1 MTIEFVVN
9 MFGKTFVIPET
20 VVNVWIIVI
29 VLFIFALIVN
39 KKVKESKVDEKPS
52 NFLNVIE
59 MYVEMMNNLVKD
71 TMGEK
76 HVKSF
81 GSYIFTLMTFLLFA
95 NLIGLIGLT
104 PPTSDYSVTLTLA
117 LITFTLTQFFGI
129 KNNGFVGYLKGFT
142 EPIALL
148 TPLNVIGEIANP
160 VSLSFRLFGN
170 VMAGTLLMT
179 LIYNAVGFFAP
190 LVAPLPHAYFD
201 VFSGVLQ
208 SFIFTMLT
216 MVFIGGNLD

>member
-20 VVNVWIIVI
+20 VVNVWLIVI

-39 KKVKESKVDEKPS
+39 SKVKKLKVDEKPS

-59 MYVEMMNNLVKD
+59 MYVEIINNLVKD
-71 TMGEK
+71 TMGKK
-76 HVKSF
+76 HIKSF
-81 GSYIFTLMTFLLFA
+81 GPYIFTLMTFLLFA
-95 NLIGLIGLT
+95 NLIGLIGFT

-117 LITFTLTQFFGI
+117 LITFTLTQFFGL

-201 VFSGVLQ
+201 IFSGVLQ

>member
-9 MFGKTFVIPET
+9 MFGKSFVIPET
-20 VVNVWIIVI
+20 IVNVWIIVI

-81 GSYIFTLMTFLLFA
+81 GPYIFTLMTFLLFA
-95 NLIGLIGLT
+95 NLIGLIGFT
-104 PPTSDYSVTLTLA
+104 PPTTDYSVTLTLA
-117 LITFTLTQFFGI
+117 LITFTLTQFFGF
-129 KNNGFVGYLKGFT
+129 KNSGFVGYLKGFT

-160 VSLSFRLFGN
+160 ISLSFRLFGN
-170 VMAGTLLMT
+170 IMSGA
-179 LIYNAVGFFAP
+179 LIMGLVYNAVGFFAP

>member
-1 MTIEFVVN
+1 MAIEFVVN

-81 GSYIFTLMTFLLFA
+81 GPYIFTLMTFLLFA
-95 NLIGLIGLT
+95 NLIGLIGFT

-117 LITFTLTQFFGI
+117 LITFTLTQFFGL

-170 VMAGTLLMT
+170 IMSGV
-179 LIYNAVGFFAP
+179 LIMGLVYNAVGFFAP
-190 LVAPLPHAYFD
+190 LVAPPLHAYFD
-201 VFSGVLQ
+201 IFSGVLQ